1 MGKVYC
7 SKWKYH
13 KSHPH
18 NHDHI
23 HNCTLSVLSM
33 WIHPLTLCS
42 YVCVFIVYLKYTR
55 FYLRNHY
62 GCIRHPLTF
71 SFRICSYFTCVILS
85 LLCWIHSTKEKNPIS
100 LVFVPIFITL
110 TTATTQLSSSSWLPF
125 SLKNEWHCYRCTA
138 LCALLNGLYY
148 FRSNIPLYINA
159 YIHTCTF
166 WNITSK
172 NFGFSVKITWLEWY
186 HSKSHNSSVYST
198 RILFPSV
205 FFKGTS
211 WKSVTSQKGKLNGMW
226 DWLDTVFPQFCP
238 VTCIHFIS

>member
-1 MGKVYC
+1 MIIFTTALYPYYPCGYT
-7 SKWKYH
+7 H
-13 KSHPH
+13 SH
-18 NHDHI
+18 
-23 HNCTLSVLSM
+23 CVLM
-33 WIHPLTLCS
+33 
-42 YVCVFIVYLKYTR
+42 YVFIVYLKYTR

-110 TTATTQLSSSSWLPF
+110 TTATTQLSSSSSLPF

-159 YIHTCTF
+159 YIHVL
-166 WNITSK
+166 S
-172 NFGFSVKITWLEWY
+172 E
-186 HSKSHNSSVYST
+186 
-198 RILFPSV
+198 ILLQR
-205 FFKGTS
+205 TLA
-211 WKSVTSQKGKLNGMW
+211 SQ
-226 DWLDTVFPQFCP
+226 
-238 VTCIHFIS
+238 